1 MSTLPAHAPLPD
13 DFVTVAEAAALLRVA
28 PSTIRRWIRQGTVPA
43 YRIGPR
49 RVALK
54 RGELATLVAPTAANE
69 NTHGTGLRYGEGL
82 LRRLTLE
89 QQQRGLAALE
99 RAERLSQEIA
109 ERRRLAGF
117 PPLPPSW
124 EVIAEMRDERDREL
138 DRRRG

>member
-1 MSTLPAHAPLPD
+1 MSTLPAHAPIPD

-54 RGELATLVAPTAANE
+54 RGELSALVSPTAETESAAND
-69 NTHGTGLRYGEGL
+69 GVFIADGP

-89 QQQRGLAALE
+89 ERARALAALE
-99 RAERLSQEIA
+99 RAERHSQEIRA
-109 ERRRLAGF
+109 RLGGRLF
-117 PPLPPSW
+117 PPSW
-124 EVIAEMRDERDREL
+124 KVIAEMRDERDREL